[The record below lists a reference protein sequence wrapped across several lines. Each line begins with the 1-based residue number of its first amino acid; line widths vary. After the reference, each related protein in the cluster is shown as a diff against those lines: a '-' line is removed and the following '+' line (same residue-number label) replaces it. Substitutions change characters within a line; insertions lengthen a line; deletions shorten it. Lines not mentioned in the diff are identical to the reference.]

1 MRRILSILVVA
12 LGLTLGFGG
21 VAVAQ
26 SGHFVQT
33 QNCRDTGLTVTCS
46 GKVAGLGG
54 TTFEIQIIADGVAS
68 VECANPAGNVA
79 PGQDFEFTAEGTTGT
94 QTTPRNGQFRY
105 TVSTRAPSA
114 PADSCP
120 NPQWTAT
127 VVDVSFTTATLN
139 LLEGGQLSDSVTVPV
154 S

>member
-1 MRRILSILVVA
+1 MRRILSIVVVA

-33 QNCRDTGLTVTCS
+33 QNCRDTGLTVTCT

-54 TTFEIQIIADGVAS
+54 TTFEIQIVADGVAS

-105 TVSTRAPSA
+105 SVSTTAPSA

-127 VVDVSFTTATLN
+127 VTDVTFTTATLN
-139 LLEGGQLSDSVTVPV
+139 LLEDGVLSDSVTVAV
-154 S
+154 N